1 VNENRRQPVDLLVAG
16 AGLAGL
22 YAAVRAAQAG
32 ARVTLVTK
40 GPLRLSNSFYAQ
52 GGVAA
57 AIGGDDSPALHLE
70 DTVRGCWSTRGRPG
84 SAT

>member
-32 ARVTLVTK
+32 ARVTLATK
-40 GPLRLSNSFYAQ
+40 GPLRL
-52 GGVAA
+52 
-57 AIGGDDSPALHLE
+57 
-70 DTVRGCWSTRGRPG
+70 
-84 SAT
+84 